1 MAIFGKVKNRLS
13 TILFKKRCAFRKVFD
28 DKEPAVKLVLSEIR
42 RFCPSDPARNALD
55 KKGNIDAKQVFIN
68 IGRKQVLSFIMAQ
81 INMPDERIEEIVR
94 EELKNG
100 TR

>member
-1 MAIFGKVKNRLS
+1 MAIFGKVRSRLS
-13 TILFKKRCAFRKVFD
+13 TILFKKRCAFRNVFD
-28 DKEPAVKLVLSEIR
+28 DKKPAVKTVLSEIR
-42 RFCPSDPARNALD
+42 RFCPSDPARNAVN
-55 KKGNIDAKQVFIN
+55 KKGDIDAKQVFIN
-68 IGRKQVLSFIMAQ
+68 IGRKQVLSFIMTQ